1 MIILTFNALSP
12 HFSIAASPCVYMWF
26 SRSDFSSPKPSCIL
40 DTRVYILAKSTNSPM
55 KLRIEN
61 ITNTG
66 TYQIALS
73 CCTSLFWKSS
83 TFLYYIADCLFF
95 LENTSSKG
103 QYKLWGTASLYRSC
117 RRLYSILSHY
127 LPPCHRWVN
136 SETQYRTH
144 RDVSLLELSHTPE
157 LTCHDSTHVD
167 ISVLSTAPHWDE
179 TPPITLHLN
188 NEIFWQKF
196 HQEICKSPCQ
206 VSLCN

>member
-1 MIILTFNALSP
+1 
-12 HFSIAASPCVYMWF
+12 MWF

-40 DTRVYILAKSTNSPM
+40 DTRVYILAKSTNSPI
-55 KLRIEN
+55 KLCIEK

-95 LENTSSKG
+95 LKKRHQRDNISCEAL
-103 QYKLWGTASLYRSC
+103 QASTEAVGGC
-117 RRLYSILSHY
+117 ILSHY

-167 ISVLSTAPHWDE
+167 TSVLSTAPHWDE

-188 NEIFWQKF
+188 NEIFWRKF